1 MTASEVWSMVKQAA
15 KDWVDDSASRLAAA
29 LAYYTIFS
37 LAPLLVIAVVVM
49 GTIMRNNNDA
59 KEKVVSYVTSTAQGI
74 DANTIRTMVDKASS
88 HGSGTLATIIA
99 AVITIFGAFS
109 FFTNLQ
115 SSIDLIWEVKPK
127 PDLPW
132 WKSLRNRVV
141 SFLLVGVIALFL
153 LATIGLTTAI
163 TGWTKSFSGGVFGKI
178 LVYLVDI
185 TLSLG
190 VYTLLFGAV
199 YKFVP
204 DVKISWRDTWVG
216 GGITALLFL
225 IGKYGLGFYLS
236 RGSATSVFG
245 AAGSLAALLVW
256 IYYSSQI
263 FFFGAEF
270 TQVYSRRKGDQIV
283 PDEDAMPIE
292 GAQRAKAGASQE
304 KRSGSPT
311 RPPAEPEP
319 RFPGEGRMT
328 ARPVL
333 MRDMAAPRRSGW
345 TPGIM
350 AAGGLALGVA
360 AGVASW
366 LREKHDPVRHAR
378 LDLTKWRLDKLESR
392 LGNVQRVERRARE
405 IDLDRRLGDMDQR
418 VHRVVRELHK
428 KQWK

>member
-1 MTASEVWSMVKQAA
+1 
-15 KDWVDDSASRLAAA
+15 
-29 LAYYTIFS
+29 
-37 LAPLLVIAVVVM
+37 
-49 GTIMRNNNDA
+49 
-59 KEKVVSYVTSTAQGI
+59 
-74 DANTIRTMVDKASS
+74 
-88 HGSGTLATIIA
+88 
-99 AVITIFGAFS
+99 VITIFGAFS

-127 PDLPW
+127 PDLAW
-132 WKSLRNRVV
+132 WKSLRNRVL

-178 LVYLVDI
+178 LVYAVDI
-185 TLSLG
+185 VLSLG
-190 VYTLLFGAV
+190 VYTLLFAAV

-216 GGITALLFL
+216 GGITAVLFL

-245 AAGSLAALLVW
+245 AAGSLAALLIW

-270 TQVYSRRKGDQIV
+270 TQVYARRKGEQIV

-292 GAQRAKAGASQE
+292 GAERAKAGANAE

-311 RPPAEPEP
+311 RQDS
-319 RFPGEGRMT
+319 RRLDEGRIT
-328 ARPVL
+328 RRPVVVRQGRGL
-333 MRDMAAPRRSGW
+333 P
-345 TPGIM
+345 PQLV

-366 LREKHDPVRHAR
+366 LRERHDPVRHAR
-378 LDLTKWRLDKLESR
+378 LDLTKWRLDKLEGR
-392 LGNVQRVERRARE
+392 LANVQRVERRARR
-405 IDLDRRLGDMDQR
+405 DR
-418 VHRVVRELHK
+418 HRPSVVRCGSARASCGEGVAQEAVEVISESWHGHLARVGCSGTSTRAGCPRHV
-428 KQWK
+428 